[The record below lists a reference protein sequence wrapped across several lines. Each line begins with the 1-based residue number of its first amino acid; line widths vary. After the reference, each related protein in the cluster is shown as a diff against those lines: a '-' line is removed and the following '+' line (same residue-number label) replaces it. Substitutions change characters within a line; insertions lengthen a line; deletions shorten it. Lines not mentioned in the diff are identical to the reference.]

1 MDVANKASLRVDS
14 AHFSGDAATNVV
26 VVRGTGFTGEHV
38 SEGVE
43 VTIFELDSEG
53 KAQGEAIKS
62 VFVKPSEIVDGSL
75 HSWKLKL
82 QSCVQ
87 GTHTVSSRLAI
98 PRVKNMYRHTQ

>member
-53 KAQGEAIKS
+53 KAQRRSHQE
-62 VFVKPSEIVDGSL
+62 
-75 HSWKLKL
+75 
-82 QSCVQ
+82 
-87 GTHTVSSRLAI
+87 RLCETL
-98 PRVKNMYRHTQ
+98 RNC